1 MSGVSP
7 PPPPPPPLP
16 TPLPTPHPVSPP
28 IDSSSTTTTDQV
40 SPPNDND
47 TTTTTN
53 NLNNDCYTNNKYH
66 PTSIHEKKCTNNH
79 IYPQLWTATN
89 ENIQKYFF
97 NKVEECCNAFYNGQC
112 DVIEDICIDTDGVTT
127 DYYDGSSGSGSGGNK
142 YYPDLNS
149 GTCLNDG
156 NESDYQVNLFDTLE
170 ECVSYNFPLCV
181 CVFLLFCRCFVLLS
195 SRGVAN
201 V

>member
-1 MSGVSP
+1 MSGVSSP
-7 PPPPPPPLP
+7 PPPPLS
-16 TPLPTPHPVSPP
+16 TPLPTPPPVSPP
-28 IDSSSTTTTDQV
+28 IDSSSSTTTTDQV
-40 SPPNDND
+40 SPQNDD
-47 TTTTTN
+47 TTTTNN
-53 NLNNDCYTNNKYH
+53 NLNNDCYTNNNKYH

-97 NKVEECCNAFYNGQC
+97 TKVEECCIAFYNGEC
-112 DVIEDICIDTDGVTT
+112 DVIEDICITDGGNT
-127 DYYDGSSGSGSGGNK
+127 DYYDGSSGSGGNK

-181 CVFLLFCRCFVLLS
+181 CIYLLFL
-195 SRGVAN
+195 
-201 V
+201 